1 MYSEP
6 PGFADEGYQ
15 SKVSIYTIVLPR
27 AVFDLVPPP
36 ANPPRLRRWGY
47 WSSLGL
53 GNYNH
58 LNFFGSDLAT
68 NYGVML
74 INRMYIN
81 W

>member
-36 ANPPRLRRWGY
+36 K
-47 WSSLGL
+47 
-53 GNYNH
+53 
-58 LNFFGSDLAT
+58 
-68 NYGVML
+68 GVL
-74 INRMYIN
+74 EQPGG
-81 W
+81 